1 VAQLHDEH
9 LTTEQL
15 SAFFDKQ
22 LSAGEQAVF
31 DAHLSTCQQC
41 QQNLSDMRLTIA
53 LLRAMPEEEVPRSFV
68 LPSRLA
74 PVPERSVHQD
84 RMVRPI
90 PQKRHTWLDTLR
102 RSVRTVSTIAAVLA
116 LFFIISGIIP
126 SLHVGGGEAASST
139 TAAPASSSM
148 GAQTN
153 EPLTRTPKVHETTAV
168 QAAQGTGT
176 KIPTPIETP
185 SPTPPTKVESN
196 ANTSTGPPPAEQG
209 PTVPPELDPGQPV
222 GRLSI
227 GALLL
232 VLSIIGL
239 IFTRRRRAW

>member
-1 VAQLHDEH
+1 MAQLHDEH

-53 LLRAMPEEEVPRSFV
+53 LLRAMPEEKVPRSFV

-74 PVPERSVHQD
+74 PVPERSVRQD
-84 RMVRPI
+84 RMIRPI

-116 LFFIISGIIP
+116 LLFIVSGIIP
-126 SLHVGGGEAASST
+126 SLHFGGGETASST
-139 TAAPASSSM
+139 TSAPASSSM
-148 GAQTN
+148 GAHTN
-153 EPLTRTPKVHETTAV
+153 EPLTKTPKVHETPAA
-168 QAAQGTGT
+168 QAAQGTET
-176 KIPTPIETP
+176 KTPTPIGTH
-185 SPTPPTKVESN
+185 SPTPTARVESN
-196 ANTSTGPPPAEQG
+196 TNPSTGAPAEQG

>member
-1 VAQLHDEH
+1 MAQLHDEH

-22 LSAGEQAVF
+22 LSVGERDVF

-74 PVPERSVHQD
+74 PVAERSVRQD

-116 LFFIISGIIP
+116 LLFIISGIVP
-126 SLHVGGGEAASST
+126 SLHFAGGEATSSG
-139 TAAPASSSM
+139 TAAPASSSA
-148 GAQTN
+148 GTSTNFGTVNTPNIHQTPAVHAQSAAGTN
-153 EPLTRTPKVHETTAV
+153 T
-168 QAAQGTGT
+168 
-176 KIPTPIETP
+176 PTPIETP
-185 SPTPPTKVESN
+185 GPTPPARVKSN
-196 ANTSTGPPPAEQG
+196 ASAGPPPAEQG
-209 PTVPPELDPGQPV
+209 PTVPSELDPGQPV

>member
-1 VAQLHDEH
+1 MAQLHDEH

-15 SAFFDKQ
+15 SAFFDKR
-22 LSAGEQAVF
+22 LSSDEQAVF

-41 QQNLSDMRLTIA
+41 QGNLADIRLTVA

-74 PVPERSVHQD
+74 PVPERSVRQD
-84 RMVRPI
+84 RPVRPI
-90 PQKRHTWLDTLR
+90 PQKRHTWLNTLR

-116 LFFIISGIIP
+116 LLFIISGIVP
-126 SLHVGGGEAASST
+126 SLHFGGGEATSST
-139 TAAPASSSM
+139 ASAPVNSSAGASTNFGTVKTPNIHQTPPVHAQSAA
-148 GAQTN
+148 GTN
-153 EPLTRTPKVHETTAV
+153 T
-168 QAAQGTGT
+168 
-176 KIPTPIETP
+176 PTPIETP
-185 SPTPPTKVESN
+185 GPTPPARVESK
-196 ANTSTGPPPAEQG
+196 TSTGPPPTERG
-209 PTVPPELDPGQPV
+209 PTVPPEFDPGQPV

-232 VLSIIGL
+232 VLSSIGL

>member
-1 VAQLHDEH
+1 MAQLHDEH

-41 QQNLSDMRLTIA
+41 QQSLSDMRLTIA

-116 LFFIISGIIP
+116 LLFIISGIIP
-126 SLHVGGGEAASST
+126 SLHFGGGEATSSGT
-139 TAAPASSSM
+139 SEPVPSSA
-148 GAQTN
+148 GAGTN
-153 EPLTRTPKVHETTAV
+153 FGTVKTPNIQQTPKT
-168 QAAQGTGT
+168 
-176 KIPTPIETP
+176 PTPIETP
-185 SPTPPTKVESN
+185 GPTPPARVES
-196 ANTSTGPPPAEQG
+196 NTSTGPPPTEQG
-209 PTVPPELDPGQPV
+209 PTVPPEFDPGQPI

>member
-9 LTTEQL
+9 LTIEQL

-22 LSAGEQAVF
+22 LSPGEQAVF

-41 QQNLSDMRLTIA
+41 RQNLSDLRLTVA

-74 PVPERSVHQD
+74 PISEQSVRQD

-90 PQKRHTWLDTLR
+90 PQKQHTWLNTLR
-102 RSVRTVSTIAAVLA
+102 RSVRTVSTIAALLA
-116 LFFIISGIIP
+116 LLCIISGIMP
-126 SLHVGGGEAASST
+126 SLHFGGGETASST
-139 TAAPASSSM
+139 MSAPASSSM
-148 GAQTN
+148 AAHKN
-153 EPLTRTPKVHETTAV
+153 EPLTKTPKAQETPAV
-168 QAAQGTGT
+168 QNAQGVET
-176 KIPTPIETP
+176 KTPTPIVTH
-185 SPTPPTKVESN
+185 SPTPTARVESN
-196 ANTSTGPPPAEQG
+196 TNPSTGSPAEQG
-209 PTVPPELDPGQPV
+209 PTVPPELDPGQPI

-232 VLSIIGL
+232 VLGIIGL